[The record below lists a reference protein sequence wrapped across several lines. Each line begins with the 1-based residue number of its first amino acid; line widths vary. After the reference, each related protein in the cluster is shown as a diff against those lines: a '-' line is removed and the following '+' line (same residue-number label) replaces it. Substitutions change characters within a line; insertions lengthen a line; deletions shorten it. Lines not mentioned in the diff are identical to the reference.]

1 MTRQFELIP
10 QLASEHGSTQRLF
23 LQAFESSHSELLTH
37 SGRHEGGE
45 PVIVGRH
52 EQIGCPFGPSLH
64 WEFGPHCDGWHGFL

>member
-10 QLASEHGSTQRLF
+10 QFASEQGSTQRLF

-52 EQIGCPFGPSLH
+52 EQIGCPFEPSLH
-64 WEFGPHCDGWHGFL
+64 CEFGPQGLG